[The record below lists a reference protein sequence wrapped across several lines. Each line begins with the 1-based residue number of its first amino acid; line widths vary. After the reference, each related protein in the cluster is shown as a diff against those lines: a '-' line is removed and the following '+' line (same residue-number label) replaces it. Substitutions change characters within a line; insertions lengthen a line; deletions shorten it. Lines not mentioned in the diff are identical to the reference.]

1 MAPLETITMRTL
13 FAVLLISGVAFAQ
26 AVTETF
32 ASAKLSGKEIR
43 DIISAVE
50 QSADDTP
57 VSWEKELRVRRV
69 DLGGGAG
76 LVVRGTRLLCGATG
90 NCEMWVFRKAKDRW
104 VSLFEDPPIAE
115 GFEFAS
121 AVTNG
126 LKDLTV
132 TANLSADTFQ
142 RTDYRF
148 DGSVYRAQR

>member
-1 MAPLETITMRTL
+1 MPPLETITTRTL
-13 FAVLLISGVAFAQ
+13 FVVLLIGGVAFAQ

-32 ASAKLSGKEIR
+32 ANAKLSGKEIR
-43 DIISAVE
+43 EIIAAVE

-126 LKDLTV
+126 VRNLTV
-132 TANLSADTFQ
+132 TANFSADTIK
-142 RTDYRF
+142 RTSYKF
-148 DGSVYRAQR
+148 DGSMYRVQQ